1 MFLSAWNHDYLSV
14 YLLVFL
20 GEELCH
26 YENASVRSSA
36 CVCVSVS
43 VAAPAHQRRPCHT
56 VRFMFVCDGRVSK
69 RSDDLTGC
77 SLADWLAAGWIFG
90 CLFVGFWLPLGPPPC
105 RRLQFTVYSAVN
117 WLWWWRFFRLH
128 WSTIKRAAVAY
139 HWHSVVG
146 CLLESNT
153 IAF

>member
-36 CVCVSVS
+36 CVCVCVRICSC
-43 VAAPAHQRRPCHT
+43 ACAPTPTMSHGTVYVCLWWTGFKEVWRP
-56 VRFMFVCDGRVSK
+56 
-69 RSDDLTGC
+69 
-77 SLADWLAAGWIFG
+77 DWLLVG
-90 CLFVGFWLPLGPPPC
+90 CWLNIRMFICWVLTASWPSPMPEI
-105 RRLQFTVYSAVN
+105 TVYSVLCCELALVMKI
-117 WLWWWRFFRLH
+117 FRLH